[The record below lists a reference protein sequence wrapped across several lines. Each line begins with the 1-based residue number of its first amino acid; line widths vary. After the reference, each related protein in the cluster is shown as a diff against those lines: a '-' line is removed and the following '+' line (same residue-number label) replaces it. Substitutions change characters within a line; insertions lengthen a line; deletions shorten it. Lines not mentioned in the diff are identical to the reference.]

1 MPSTSGAHAAGRRAA
16 PAGPGGSSP
25 RRAGPPP
32 RALALAGW
40 ALLPL
45 RAFLGFTFCF
55 AGLQKLANPNF
66 FNGADPAGIRA
77 QLIAAERVSPL
88 PLLGHLLRFSTPL
101 GLVIALAEVAV
112 GLGTLCGLWTRLAAA
127 GGALLSL
134 MLFMTVSFHSSP
146 YYTGA
151 DIVFVFAWLPL
162 ILAGAGGV
170 LSVDGWIARRAD
182 VQAGR
187 GRRDL
192 VAVPFSV
199 IQQVCGH
206 YRDDRCD
213 ARGGAPC
220 AAAPCPFLAAAG
232 GPPCG
237 TRPAGAA
244 GPADPGRR
252 RLVTT
257 GAAVAVVGAVGLAM
271 AGLAAAVGRA
281 VGGAP
286 RLASGTASLPG
297 ASATTTPTTARSS
310 TPTTGPAATTTV
322 PGPTTTLARPPG
334 TAIGPARDVPVGGA
348 ASFQDPRTGDPALA
362 LQLTKGQFV
371 AYDAVC
377 PHAGCTVGYS
387 AGAKLLVCP
396 CHGSEFEPAT
406 GAVIQGPATRGR
418 DHRDRPGARR
428 PALRRLRV
436 TMRSGSSGAG
446 VLIGFAEKRPIP
458 TGQRPTAV
466 RSTGLRSTG
475 RCPDALAP
483 GDVASEGDDVADH
496 DGHQGPGQQEDH
508 PEPPREQVE
517 AGVSGLDVPG
527 HGLGGGRGQVPA
539 DRGPDPV
546 DDGLDD
552 EGDGQDGQHR
562 GHLVLEQRAEAHAEQ
577 GQEGEG
583 PEQARN
589 HWPDLVE

>member
-1 MPSTSGAHAAGRRAA
+1 MSSASGAHAAGHRAA
-16 PAGPGGSSP
+16 SAVPGGSSP
-25 RRAGPPP
+25 PATAPPP

-66 FNGADPAGIRA
+66 FNAADPAGIRA

-112 GLGTLCGLWTRLAAA
+112 GLGTLLGLWTRLAAA

-134 MLFMTVSFHSSP
+134 MLFLTVSFHSSP

-162 ILAGAGGV
+162 ILAGSGGV
-170 LSVDGWIARRAD
+170 LSVDGWIARRSDAR
-182 VQAGR
+182 AGR
-187 GRRDL
+187 GRGDL

-206 YRDDRCD
+206 YDHDRCD

-220 AAAPCPFLAAAG
+220 AVAPCPFLRTGAAPG
-232 GPPCG
+232 GG
-237 TRPAGAA
+237 PAGAV
-244 GPADPGRR
+244 GPADDGRR

-257 GAAVAVVGAVGLAM
+257 GAAVAVVGVVGLAM

-297 ASATTTPTTARSS
+297 AAATTTPTTARSA
-310 TPTTGPAATTTV
+310 TATTTTAA
-322 PGPTTTLARPPG
+322 PSGPATTLATPPG
-334 TAIGPARDVPVGGA
+334 TVIGPARDVPVGGA

-371 AYDAVC
+371 AYDAIC

-406 GAVIQGPATRGR
+406 GAVIQGPATRG
-418 DHRDRPGARR
+418 
-428 PALRRLRV
+428 L
-436 TMRSGSSGAG
+436 TT
-446 VLIGFAEKRPIP
+446 IQIAE
-458 TGQRPTAV
+458 
-466 RSTGLRSTG
+466 
-475 RCPDALAP
+475 
-483 GDVASEGDDVADH
+483 
-496 DGHQGPGQQEDH
+496 
-508 PEPPREQVE
+508 
-517 AGVSGLDVPG
+517 
-527 HGLGGGRGQVPA
+527 
-539 DRGPDPV
+539 GPD
-546 DDGLDD
+546 
-552 EGDGQDGQHR
+552 GQ
-562 GHLVLEQRAEAHAEQ
+562 LYAL
-577 GQEGEG
+577 
-583 PEQARN
+583 
-589 HWPDLVE
+589 